1 MIGKKRVYELAK
13 EFGLRSKELL
23 QILWDADM
31 DVANHMSLVY
41 EDEARS
47 AARKAMDSPA
57 PKRPG
62 MVIVRK
68 NRNHEPSC

>member
-47 AARKAMDSPA
+47 AARKAMD
-57 PKRPG
+57 
-62 MVIVRK
+62 
-68 NRNHEPSC
+68 